1 MQQII
6 SLQPISNASM
16 LNQVAELSKHIAV
29 AVQAIVLTASLKALY
44 HCEKN

>member
-16 LNQVAELSKHIAV
+16 LNQVAELSKPIAEV
-29 AVQAIVLTASLKALY
+29 VSDIVLTANLEALN
-44 HCEKN
+44 H

>member
-16 LNQVAELSKHIAV
+16 LNQVEELSRPIAEV
-29 AVQAIVLTASLKALY
+29 VSDIVLTANLEA
-44 HCEKN
+44 